1 MTFTRSAVLRSLTA
15 SLFLVAI
22 STSPAQSVVTDP
34 VGFTT
39 LTVAAKPA
47 STRGFT
53 FLAVNMTRPTI
64 YRAVIPA
71 GGVSPSGS
79 PTVLTFPAGTFTA
92 NQFNGTGNAC
102 YIEFLNT
109 ANAGVISDITATS
122 TNSITLADD
131 VSALLAG
138 GTTTF
143 KIRQHWTIGTVFGP
157 TNSAGLQG
165 GTNPGSADNLQIE
178 NATTGVKAIYFYN
191 TTVNQWRTGFTDATN
206 VIIPPDNGVIVERK
220 VTSPVSFT
228 LVGEVKLGTSEM
240 TVVGGNGILNVNII
254 PNPYPLPSVTLAA
267 SNLYTGNT
275 ATGVAGGTNP
285 ASADTVGIFN
295 SATGVITT
303 YFYNTTVNQWRT
315 GFTDA
320 SNVVIPEG
328 VSVIITRKVGR
339 PTFNWYVPQPAM
351 NLN

>member
-1 MTFTRSAVLRSLTA
+1 MTFTNNYVARSLAACLFLA
-15 SLFLVAI
+15 SLSAL
-22 STSPAQSVVTDP
+22 PAQSVVTDP

-47 STRGFT
+47 SSRGFS

-71 GGVSPSGS
+71 GGVSAPGS

-122 TNSITLADD
+122 TNSITLVDD

-157 TNSAGLQG
+157 TNSAGLLG
-165 GTNPGSADNLQIE
+165 GTNPASADNIQLE

-191 TTVNQWRTGFTDATN
+191 TTANQWRTGFTDATN
-206 VIIPPDNGVIVERK
+206 VVILL
-220 VTSPVSFT
+220 T
-228 LVGEVKLGTSEM
+228 LE
-240 TVVGGNGILNVNII
+240 
-254 PNPYPLPSVTLAA
+254 
-267 SNLYTGNT
+267 
-275 ATGVAGGTNP
+275 
-285 ASADTVGIFN
+285 
-295 SATGVITT
+295 
-303 YFYNTTVNQWRT
+303 
-315 GFTDA
+315 
-320 SNVVIPEG
+320 
-328 VSVIITRKVGR
+328 
-339 PTFNWYVPQPAM
+339 
-351 NLN
+351 